1 MYVTLYRSVP
11 NTLLLI
17 RRGVLGVHLLRYFYS
32 VSDRFHGH
40 GGTSAVSE
48 LACQLHDITIRY
60 ASNALAVKLELV
72 IRLLLKVSSCWA
84 AIRWTASGLCPRL
97 PFHSQ

>member
-32 VSDRFHGH
+32 VSDWFHGQ
-40 GGTSAVSE
+40 GGTSGVSE
-48 LACQLHDITIRY
+48 LACQLHDITMVRVQCLSRQIGARH
-60 ASNALAVKLELV
+60 S
-72 IRLLLKVSSCWA
+72 A
-84 AIRWTASGLCPRL
+84 AA
-97 PFHSQ
+97 